1 MKKIGSCQL
10 LKTVCLVILGGLL
23 VMGLAGCDVRKNSR
37 AYLEGKA
44 AELERVFPTE
54 NLEDL
59 FEEFPG
65 GFEFGSLYRIKNE
78 NGYSYTQS
86 LEINGNAD
94 TKNIQGVVKNL
105 KTTDEPFYNQEILK
119 ESQFEYTDGQF
130 KFENPEF
137 EESDLAVDGFLMQYL
152 TINKKMLSQL
162 ELLDKSYSWE
172 SEDGSISYQLQ
183 DHSLNHFL
191 QEENNKKAKIIIG
204 IHYETI
210 HENKFQ
216 YGMRIKYDNNIKYT
230 FGFSGYETIGKE
242 NEE

>member
-1 MKKIGSCQL
+1 MVSPESRFL
-10 LKTVCLVILGGLL
+10 HVI
-23 VMGLAGCDVRKNSR
+23 VSVPDF
-37 AYLEGKA
+37 YLT
-44 AELERVFPTE
+44 R
-54 NLEDL
+54 
-59 FEEFPG
+59 EEYKSKFPG
-65 GFEFGSLYRIKNE
+65 RTKYTKNE
-78 NGYSYTQS
+78 SQVQLYKYKVGSDEVLYCPLSQNDDNDTIRDYCTA
-86 LEINGNAD
+86 EI
-94 TKNIQGVVKNL
+94 K
-105 KTTDEPFYNQEILK
+105 EILK
-119 ESQFEYTDGQF
+119 F
-130 KFENPEF
+130 KGDPLND
-137 EESDLAVDGFLMQYL
+137 SVSHLKQVYLRYVVDGFLIQYL